1 MNIDELK
8 NVWNE
13 DVSEEAPEISI
24 EQRNKINLP
33 LEKMRKNMRMEFWS
47 IIGIFIFSF
56 IVCAFCRPFKLQ
68 FYITVLIASMLM
80 VTIFFFSKFFRLYS
94 DISNPMLK
102 TYDSLKDLV
111 MQVNLNKQYYLSY
124 YLSFVPFIVCE
135 MIIVIEFIP
144 WPEPMSEI
152 KTAVILISSV
162 TVGLFVLF
170 LTGKFWFNRYYG
182 RYIVHIEDLL
192 KELKK

>member
-13 DVSEEAPEISI
+13 DPSEGAPEISI

-56 IVCAFCRPFKLQ
+56 IVCAFCQPFKLQ

-144 WPEPMSEI
+144 WPEPMGEV

>member
-13 DVSEEAPEISI
+13 EVSEETPEIST
-24 EQRNKINLP
+24 EQRNRISLP
-33 LEKMRKNMRMEFWS
+33 LEKVRKNMRMEFWS
-47 IIGIFIFSF
+47 IIGIFVFSF
-56 IVCAFCRPFKLQ
+56 IVCAFCQPFKLQ
-68 FYITVLIASMLM
+68 FYITVLIASMLL
-80 VTIFFFSKFFRLYS
+80 VTIFFFSKFFRLYNN
-94 DISNPMLK
+94 ISNPMLK

-111 MQVNLNKQYYLSY
+111 AQFNLNKQYYLSY

-144 WPEPMSEI
+144 WPEPISEV
-152 KTAVILISSV
+152 KAAVILISSV
-162 TVGLFVLF
+162 TVGLFALYLV
-170 LTGKFWFNRYYG
+170 GQFWFNRYYG

-192 KELKK
+192 KELKR

>member
-13 DVSEEAPEISI
+13 EVSEETPEISM
-24 EQRNKINLP
+24 EQRNKISLP
-33 LEKMRKNMRMEFWS
+33 LEKVRKNMRMEFWS
-47 IIGIFIFSF
+47 IIAIFVFSF
-56 IVCAFCRPFKLQ
+56 IVCAFCQPFKLQ
-68 FYITVLIASMLM
+68 FYITVLIASMLL

-94 DISNPMLK
+94 EISNPVLK

-111 MQVNLNKQYYLSY
+111 AQFNLNKQYYLSY

-144 WPEPMSEI
+144 WPEPISEV
-152 KTAVILISSV
+152 KAAVILISSV
-162 TVGLFVLF
+162 TVGLFALY
-170 LTGKFWFNRYYG
+170 LIGQFWFNRYYG

-192 KELKK
+192 KELKR

>member
-8 NVWNE
+8 NTWNE
-13 DVSEEAPEISI
+13 DISEEIPEIST

-33 LEKMRKNMRMEFWS
+33 LEKMRKHMRMEFWS
-47 IIGIFIFSF
+47 VIGIFIFSF

-68 FYITVLIASMLM
+68 FYITVLIASMLL
-80 VTIFFFSKFFRLYS
+80 VTIFFFSKFFRLYNE
-94 DISNPMLK
+94 ISNPMLK

-111 MQVNLNKQYYLSY
+111 TQFNLNKQYYLSY

-144 WPEPMSEI
+144 WPKPMDEM
-152 KTAVILISSV
+152 KTAIILLGSV
-162 TVGLFVLF
+162 TTGLFFLF
-170 LTGKFWFNRYYG
+170 ICGKFWFQRYYG
-182 RYIVHIEDLL
+182 RYITHIEELL
-192 KELKK
+192 KDLKK

>member
-13 DVSEEAPEISI
+13 EVSEETPEISI

-56 IVCAFCRPFKLQ
+56 TVCAFCRPFKLQ
-68 FYITVLIASMLM
+68 FYITVLIASMLL

-144 WPEPMSEI
+144 WREPMSEI

-162 TVGLFVLF
+162 TGGLFFLF

-182 RYIVHIEDLL
+182 RYIVHIEDLM
-192 KELKK
+192 KELNK

>member
-13 DVSEEAPEISI
+13 DVSEETPEISI
-24 EQRNKINLP
+24 EQRNKISLP
-33 LEKMRKNMRMEFWS
+33 LEKVRRNMRMEFWY
-47 IIGIFIFSF
+47 IIGIFIFAF
-56 IVCAFCRPFKLQ
+56 IVCAFCKPFKLQ
-68 FYITVLIASMLM
+68 FYITVLIASMLF
-80 VTIFFFSKFFRLYS
+80 VTIFFFSKFFRLYN

-111 MQVNLNKQYYLSY
+111 AQFNLNKQYYLSY

-135 MIIVIEFIP
+135 IIIVIEFIP
-144 WPEPMSEI
+144 WPEPISEV
-152 KTAVILISSV
+152 KAAVILISSV
-162 TVGLFVLF
+162 VIGLFVLYIS
-170 LTGKFWFNRYYG
+170 GKFWFQRYYG

>member
-8 NVWNE
+8 NAWNE
-13 DVSEEAPEISI
+13 DVSEEAPEISM

-162 TVGLFVLF
+162 TIGLFVLF
-170 LTGKFWFNRYYG
+170 VTGKFWFNRYYG
-182 RYIVHIEDLL
+182 RYIVHIEDLV